1 MKKFKLEKKNTIASG
16 FIVPEEYFIDFSKKV
31 LSQLPEQESK
41 VVSFFNTKNNII
53 YAVAAAV
60 IIGLFI
66 PFYNQISTTT
76 VVLDANTI
84 ENHLTYQADI
94 DSYELISELEEDD
107 INSIQ
112 SSLRLHDETIE
123 TILSKNPDLETLIS
137 E

>member
-16 FIVPEEYFIDFSKKV
+16 FIVPEEYFIDFSEKV
-31 LSQLPEQESK
+31 LSQLPKQESK
-41 VVSFFNTKNNII
+41 VVSFFNNRNII

-84 ENHLTYQADI
+84 ENHLTYQTDI
-94 DSYELISELEEDD
+94 DSYELISELEEED